1 MFNIKSN
8 FLRSYFPL
16 LLTYFIDNFGLA
28 VVYPIFAP
36 LFLLSDYQLFTEAV
50 PLFTRT
56 ILLGFLIASF
66 PLAQFFGAPLI
77 GALSDRIGRKKI
89 FIITIIGGIVGYT
102 LTGIG
107 IHAHQIHLLM
117 IGRAWT
123 GFFAG
128 NLTLCL
134 AAIADISSSEE
145 NRIKNFGWIATV
157 GGLSFI
163 LAIFIGGSFANPK
176 MQELFSPGLPFFLTA
191 IFSVLNL
198 FVIIF
203 LFQESHLVSSERKIH
218 VIRRLEHLISIIQH
232 QKLRWIYLV
241 YFLFMITWVT
251 SMQFL
256 SAFLIHAFAAS
267 INLLTVAF
275 VCIGTLWSFSNFLI
289 NPLFARFFTA
299 SKTFFLML
307 ISLGILLW
315 IALILQS
322 EILFLSAFLLA
333 TFCAALSWTNGLATV
348 SLSASKSIQGG
359 ILGINQ
365 SVTAMASIIGPLIGG
380 LIGGYDLHLIY
391 LFTGLCSL
399 LGALILYFNV
409 VREKA

>member
-1 MFNIKSN
+1 MFTHKSN
-8 FLRSYFPL
+8 FLRSFFPL

-36 LFLLSDYQLFTEAV
+36 LFLAPHFLFTESVTFFA
-50 PLFTRT
+50 RT
-56 ILLGFLIASF
+56 VLLGLLIASF

-77 GALSDRIGRKKI
+77 GALSDKIGRKKI
-89 FIITIIGGIVGYT
+89 FIITIIGGIIGYT
-102 LTGIG
+102 LTGMG
-107 IHAHQIHLLM
+107 IHYREIHVLM

-134 AAIADISSSEE
+134 AAIADISTSDA
-145 NRIKNFGWIATV
+145 NRTKNFGWIATV

-176 MQELFSPGLPFFLTA
+176 LQALFSPGLPFFLTA
-191 IFSVLNL
+191 IFSVVNL

-203 LFQESHLVSSERKIH
+203 LFKESHVVDPNKKIH
-218 VIRRLEHLISIIQH
+218 VVRGLESLMSIIEH
-232 QKLRWIYLV
+232 QKVRWIYLS

-256 SAFLIHAFAAS
+256 SAFLIHAYSAS
-267 INLLTVAF
+267 IDLITLTF
-275 VCIGTLWSFSNFLI
+275 VLIGLIWSSSNFLI
-289 NPLFARFFTA
+289 NPLLTKMFQA
-299 SKTFFLML
+299 SRTFFLML
-307 ISLGILLW
+307 LSLGILLLLT
-315 IALILQS
+315 LIPDNMVF
-322 EILFLSAFLLA
+322 FLINFLLA

-348 SLSASKSIQGG
+348 SLSAPKSIQGG

-365 SVTAMASIIGPLIGG
+365 SIAAIASISGPLIGG
-380 LIGGYDLHLIY
+380 LIGGYDIHLIY
-391 LFTGLCSL
+391 LFTGICSGA
-399 LGALILYFNV
+399 GALVLYFRV
-409 VREKA
+409 IKKA